1 MSSLLKDAIVDAK
14 ALRESALKNAETSII
29 EKYSEEV
36 KQTLDQLLEQDE
48 FGMETESTNNEEVAK
63 NIPLAAT
70 DNLSEEDG
78 DIPENMIKKDLVKS
92 MCIGCNNIDNVL
104 T

>member
-36 KQTLDQLLEQDE
+36 KQTLDQLLEQDDLGE
-48 FGMETESTNNEEVAK
+48 PTTTNYDIAE
-63 NIPLAAT
+63 NIPL
-70 DNLSEEDG
+70 
-78 DIPENMIKKDLVKS
+78 
-92 MCIGCNNIDNVL
+92 
-104 T
+104 